1 MSATPLAPAHEDNVP
16 GSVATTQPEQPAWIR
31 WVLAWLVDYSV
42 LVYLGYTLLYVIS
55 AAVSAWFRPSVIR
68 TNPLLSALRM
78 PFAWINDPLL
88 TLQTADDGEVVIAR
102 WVAWLL
108 IAAPL
113 AFLATR
119 TLKTPGRRA
128 LCLNLEVSPIP
139 GAWRG
144 TLYGTVWIIVALV
157 TFMAGWYIT
166 DIRLVALFTNIG
178 QVGRIGSRLLQPDLN
193 VLPLAIERMI
203 QSVFMALM
211 ATVLAVPIAIPLSF
225 LGARNVMRGSALGM
239 AIFTLT
245 RTFFNIFRSFES
257 LIFAILFIPVVGL
270 GTFAGALAIWI
281 HSIAALGKLYSEQ
294 IESIDP
300 GPVEAI
306 QATGASAFQTM
317 VYAIWPQVVPPFLG
331 FTFYRWDINVR
342 MSIIVGFVGGGGIGL
357 LLQQYTGLLR
367 WSQVGTIA
375 WLTVAVVWVV
385 DYVSSKVREKL
396 I

>member
-1 MSATPLAPAHEDNVP
+1 M
-16 GSVATTQPEQPAWIR
+16 WMR
-31 WVLAWLVDYSV
+31 WVLAWLIDYGV
-42 LVYLGYTLLYVIS
+42 LVYMGYTLLYVIS
-55 AAVSAWFRPSVIR
+55 ATVNAFFRPSVIR
-68 TNPLLSALRM
+68 TTPLLRALQA
-78 PFAWINDPLL
+78 PFEWINAPIFAAEAMRGDF
-88 TLQTADDGEVVIAR
+88 TLAR
-102 WVAWLL
+102 WMVWAAV
-108 IAAPL
+108 AAPL
-113 AFLATR
+113 ALIATR
-119 TLKTPGRRA
+119 SLPTPGRRA
-128 LCLNLEVSPIP
+128 MRLNVAISPLP
-139 GAWRG
+139 GAWRR
-144 TLYGTVWIIVALV
+144 TFYGVVGIIVAIL
-157 TFMAGWYIT
+157 TFLTGWYVT
-166 DIRLVALFTNIG
+166 DIRPIQLIANIG
-178 QVGRIGSRLLQPDLN
+178 QIGRIGSLLLRPDLT
-193 VLPLAIERMI
+193 VLPIAIERMI

-211 ATVLAVPIAIPLSF
+211 ATVLAVPLAVPLAF
-225 LGARNVMRGSALGM
+225 LGARNVMRGSPLGM

-281 HSIAALGKLYSEQ
+281 HSIASLGKLYSEQ

-306 QATGASAFQTM
+306 QATGAGRFQTII
-317 VYAIWPQVVPPFLG
+317 YAIWPQVVPPFLG